1 MSVWKKLNKQDAFVT
16 TYVAKKTW
24 NLQGNQLEGLGVKF
38 LPAYSTFN
46 VAEDTKE
53 PATCTIVSGSFKGE
67 QESVSYCSDLL
78 LRGNNTC
85 YFDIQIES
93 TGVEANGRKE
103 IKVSKLNKFGEDVIR
118 TNKIKIY
125 VPESETPAS
134 PSTISVHQILNGQ
147 AKILIDSNT
156 VNIRLKY
163 VSGLCAGN
171 EYTFNII

>member
-46 VAEDTKE
+46 VVEETKDL
-53 PATCTIVSGSFKGE
+53 ASCTILSGSFDGE
-67 QESVSYCSDLL
+67 QESISYCSDLL
-78 LRGNNTC
+78 LNGTNTC

-93 TGVEANGRKE
+93 TGVEVDGKKE
-103 IKVSKLNKFGEDVIR
+103 IKISKLNEFGEDVIK

-125 VPESETPAS
+125 VPENETPAS

-156 VNIRLKY
+156 VNIRLEY